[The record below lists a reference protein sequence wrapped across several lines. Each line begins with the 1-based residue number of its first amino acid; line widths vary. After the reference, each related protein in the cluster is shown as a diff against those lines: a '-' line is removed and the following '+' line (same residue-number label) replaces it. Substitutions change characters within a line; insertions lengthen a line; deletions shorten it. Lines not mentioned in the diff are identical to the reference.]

1 MKKHCPARKA
11 AALLLAAFVTAGALP
26 SAGAAD
32 TERKYQEKEITA
44 YLYEAE
50 KTVPL
55 NCLFY
60 EDIPFEPYINAGD
73 FFARL
78 FEADFT
84 VRDDGNGVFTVTAP
98 NGMTMV
104 TNTETD
110 TVHFDFYEKFM
121 TADPADADGV
131 RRQRHAVRVH
141 CADRGR
147 GNGDHCCCDH
157 YFDKNAEESEGLTAC
172 RPVDCF

>member
-60 EDIPFEPYINAGD
+60 EDMPFEPYINAGD

-110 TVHFDFYEKFM
+110 TVHFDLYEKFM
-121 TADPADADGV
+121 TADPADADG
-131 RRQRHAVRVH
+131 
-141 CADRGR
+141 DGR
-147 GNGDHCCCDH
+147 EGS
-157 YFDKNAEESEGLTAC
+157 YIKNPETVVVGAKPDLET
-172 RPVDCF
+172 V

>member
-60 EDIPFEPYINAGD
+60 EDMPFEPYINAGD

-121 TADPADADGV
+121 TADPADADG
-131 RRQRHAVRVH
+131 
-141 CADRGR
+141 DGR
-147 GNGDHCCCDH
+147 EGSYIKNPETVVVGDAKGIDLPYVSWYGFNPDNLHL
-157 YFDKNAEESEGLTAC
+157 SEYSSHKS
-172 RPVDCF
+172 

>member
-60 EDIPFEPYINAGD
+60 EDMPFEPYINAGD
-73 FFARL
+73 FLPVSLRL
-78 FEADFT
+78 TLLSET
-84 VRDDGNGVFTVTAP
+84 TATAFLP
-98 NGMTMV
+98 SPRP
-104 TNTETD
+104 TE
-110 TVHFDFYEKFM
+110 
-121 TADPADADGV
+121 
-131 RRQRHAVRVH
+131 
-141 CADRGR
+141 
-147 GNGDHCCCDH
+147 
-157 YFDKNAEESEGLTAC
+157 
-172 RPVDCF
+172 